1 MTKSEDV
8 AATLAVAVRSRVM
21 RLWTLSRPMER
32 NCDVILKAK
41 MLLQACDS
49 LMDELIQYFYYIA
62 AYENGIATRYQ
73 ILETVC
79 SFVHSEFHN
88 KCFTLVYRITVSLPI
103 TKSLIFLVSE
113 IV

>member
-1 MTKSEDV
+1 MELKSAVEHWGPMCKSLDGSISLLISSPGSYINCTVIPPVQMTKSEDV

-49 LMDELIQYFYYIA
+49 LMDELIQYFYYTA
-62 AYENGIATRYQ
+62 AYENG
-73 ILETVC
+73 
-79 SFVHSEFHN
+79 SH
-88 KCFTLVYRITVSLPI
+88 
-103 TKSLIFLVSE
+103 
-113 IV
+113 